1 MINRDFEYKGYQIHL
16 NDNRAGVS
24 RCDYEFFPRYS
35 VLINRSGAWIQISA
49 CDSKREAVQA
59 VKRYYDTF
67 LKYN

>member
-1 MINRDFEYKGYQIHL
+1 MNRDFNYKGYQIHL

-24 RCDYEFFPRYS
+24 RCNYEFIPRYS
-35 VLINRSGAWIQISA
+35 VLINHAGTWMQVAA

-59 VKRYYDTF
+59 IKRYTF